1 MYTDLEPFDQE
12 CIPTNILHP
21 LITAIDLHKRTDGTA
36 LSDTQASLI
45 SYVINIHP
53 RLTPGR
59 GVQRQC
65 HPLVGSGDGVLV
77 VKGTTAYS

>member
-1 MYTDLEPFDQE
+1 MYTDLGPFNQE

-21 LITAIDLHKRTDGTA
+21 LITAIDLHKRTNGTA

-65 HPLVGSGDGVLV
+65 RPLGSGDGVLV
-77 VKGTTAYS
+77 LKGTTAYR